1 MLAAT
6 QNEAQ
11 SRLGDLFPNGSN
23 PAGGYVEPG
32 SEDAS
37 TCTGAQLDTPGDGAV
52 ATQAGEVVR
61 AKTTPPDDGDEVRID
76 VDSAPVQSAL
86 ARVAAAIQ
94 DAAAAAAPSRRAP
107 SACAPCSHPTPHPT
121 SFTSCK

>member
-11 SRLGDLFPNGSN
+11 NRLGDLFPNGSN
-23 PAGGYVEPG
+23 PAGGFVEPG
-32 SEDAS
+32 SEDTS
-37 TCTGAQLDTPGDGAV
+37 TCTGAPLDTPGDGAV
-52 ATQAGEVVR
+52 ETQAGEVVR
-61 AKTTPPDDGDEVRID
+61 AETTLPDDGDEVRID

-86 ARVAAAIQ
+86 ARVAAAMQ
-94 DAAAAAAPSRRAP
+94 DAAAAAAPSRPGP
-107 SACAPCSHPTPHPT
+107 SACAPCSHPTPRPT